1 MADAHYKVQARIPMD
16 SGLPNDA
23 VVNTWHFVCEIGGS
37 ALTDAITALD
47 DFYGDVAS
55 MLSYNCSFAGA
66 TYTAYD
72 MSDPEPRAPVAI
84 VEATDYTTGS
94 TGAVPELAL
103 CLSFQGN
110 RISGTPQARRRG
122 RIYLGPLADITN
134 TSTSPVVATAKV
146 NQLKDA
152 GAALL
157 LASNTA
163 TDWAWVVYS
172 VADND
177 TVTVGS
183 GWVDNAFDI
192 QRRRGLEATY
202 RVTF

>member
-23 VVNTWHFVCEIGGS
+23 AVNTWHFVCEIGGS
-37 ALTDAITALD
+37 ALTDAIAALD
-47 DFYGDVAS
+47 DFYGDVAN
-55 MLSYNCSFAGA
+55 MLSYACSFASA

-84 VEATDYTTGS
+84 VEATDYTTGTS
-94 TGAVPELAL
+94 AAVPELAL

-134 TSTSPVVATAKV
+134 TSTSPVVSAAKV
-146 NQLKDA
+146 TQLRDA

-172 VADND
+172 VTDND

-192 QRRRGLEATY
+192 QRRRGLEATS